1 MTYVTS
7 RRQRPI
13 ESYDLL
19 CIVHASKE
27 IRIWSEKT
35 LHMCFDKWTD
45 DNQSNRNILHHYH
58 VHFHKI
64 DHEVLISI
72 QQNNPPRP
80 EQIVHGL
87 LRYTKRIK
95 F

>member
-1 MTYVTS
+1 MEFKT
-7 RRQRPI
+7 R
-13 ESYDLL
+13 
-19 CIVHASKE
+19 
-27 IRIWSEKT
+27 EKT

-45 DNQSNRNILHHYH
+45 DNQSN

-72 QQNNPPRP
+72 QQNDPPRP

-87 LRYTKRIK
+87 LMYTKRIK

>member
-1 MTYVTS
+1 MEFKT
-7 RRQRPI
+7 R
-13 ESYDLL
+13 
-19 CIVHASKE
+19 
-27 IRIWSEKT
+27 EKT

-64 DHEVLISI
+64 DYEVLISI
-72 QQNNPPRP
+72 QQNDPPRP

-87 LRYTKRIK
+87 LRYTKRKK

>member
-1 MTYVTS
+1 MS
-7 RRQRPI
+7 RR
-13 ESYDLL
+13 ELGHCA
-19 CIVHASKE
+19 CIKRNSNMEFKT
-27 IRIWSEKT
+27 REKT
-35 LHMCFDKWTD
+35 LHMCFDKLTD